1 MLYLYYDEI
10 IGKIE
15 EYEGKKYLMVGKY
28 TLDKILDNIKK
39 MY

>member
-1 MLYLYYDEI
+1 MLYLYYEEI

-15 EYEGKKYLMVGKY
+15 EYEGKKSLMVGKY